1 MQGDEVW
8 KLASSSS
15 RVGLVLQY
23 RKDWHTP
30 HSAHWDN
37 VLESPYLMGKLAAV
51 AAGVG
56 VVKSLATWAKAA
68 LRL

>member
-1 MQGDEVW
+1 MW

-30 HSAHWDN
+30 HSAHWD
-37 VLESPYLMGKLAAV
+37 VLLEVPFWEGKLAAV

-56 VVKSLATWAKAA
+56 VVKPQATWAKTA